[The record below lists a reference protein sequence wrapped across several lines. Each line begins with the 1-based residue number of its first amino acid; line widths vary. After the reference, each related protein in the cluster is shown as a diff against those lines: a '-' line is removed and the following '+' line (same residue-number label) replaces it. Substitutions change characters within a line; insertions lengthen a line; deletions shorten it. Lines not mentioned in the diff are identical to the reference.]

1 MWEASLY
8 NLASIYHLIAE
19 PRMCQKLQPS
29 FGPGPTKSAPISS
42 LMRPETQTPLRGAN
56 GEAPPVSIIK
66 YYWLYAHHCLL
77 CVSRLQV
84 NAIKTYKYNVLT
96 FIPLNLFEQFKRA
109 ANLYFLAL
117 LILQV
122 HRKAKYPPVFWFTV
136 LQKPRTY
143 ECHQMFVFLRLFQ
156 KLALCPGTPHWFLWS
171 WCWVSLPSKTWWT
184 IW

>member
-1 MWEASLY
+1 MFGHICGHRQLKFFKHNWFSVEGNCDVLCRKPWLTSEHSSDLVLY
-8 NLASIYHLIAE
+8 FVL
-19 PRMCQKLQPS
+19 
-29 FGPGPTKSAPISS
+29 
-42 LMRPETQTPLRGAN
+42 
-56 GEAPPVSIIK
+56 VSIIK

-77 CVSRLQV
+77 CVSRLQG

-122 HRKAKYPPVFWFTV
+122 HRKAKYPPVFSFTV
-136 LQKPRTY
+136 LQKPRTN